1 MAKNKAYLFFFLLVI
16 TFGAT
21 AQTGSI
27 IHRIIL
33 IGDAGEQ
40 KNGVHPEIEMLKKNF
55 KLDEHTT
62 VVYLGDNIYPRG
74 LPAQEAPNYAGKK
87 QILDSQIN
95 IARNTDAKVYFIAG
109 NHDWTQGRKDGC
121 QQIMHQY
128 NYITSLQDANVKY
141 IPANAYPGP
150 EEINIS
156 NKITLVAMDSQWW
169 LHKFDKP
176 VRGTEKEILA
186 RLDEIIKRNHDK
198 LVIFVAH
205 HPFITFGPHG
215 GHFTFRQHL
224 FPLTDVKPWLYIPL
238 PVIGSIYP
246 LSRKIFGNIQDTK
259 NPKYR
264 KYSSAADSIL
274 AQHPHCIRA
283 AGHEH
288 NLQFI
293 EHNNNYYIGS
303 GAGSKQSALKKNPQ
317 LLFSSFKTGF
327 AIIEIAGNGNVYV
340 KFYSSKHKDPAEPLF
355 TKVLEN
361 YSN

>member
-1 MAKNKAYLFFFLLVI
+1 MVINKAYLFFFLLC
-16 TFGAT
+16 TALGAT
-21 AQTGSI
+21 AQTGAV

-55 KLDEHTT
+55 KLDKHTT

-74 LPAQEAPNYAGKK
+74 LPSQDAPNYAEKK
-87 QILDSQIN
+87 QILDSQVN
-95 IARNTDAKVYFIAG
+95 IARGTDAKVYFIAG
-109 NHDWTQGRKDGC
+109 NHDWTQGHKNGYR
-121 QQIMHQY
+121 QIMHQY
-128 NYITSLQDANVKY
+128 NYITSLQDTNVKY

-150 EEINIS
+150 EEINIPG
-156 NKITLVAMDSQWW
+156 KITLVAMDSQWW

-176 VRGTEKEILA
+176 VPGTENEILSK
-186 RLDEIIKRNHDK
+186 LEEIIKRNNDK

-215 GHFTFRQHL
+215 GYFTPRQHL
-224 FPLTDVKPWLYIPL
+224 FPLTDIKPWLYIPL

-259 NPKYR
+259 HPKYR
-264 KYSSAADSIL
+264 KYSGAVDSIL
-274 AQHPHCIRA
+274 ALHAHCIRA

-293 EHNNNYYIGS
+293 EHNGHYYIGS
-303 GAGSKQSALKKNPQ
+303 GAGSKQSALKKNNQ

-327 AIIEIAGNGNVYV
+327 AVIEIYDNGNAYV
-340 KFYSSKHKDPAEPLF
+340 KYYSSKHKDPSEPLF